1 MAPAKTTTKPIAAK
15 SSTGAYSD
23 TARALTSMAW
33 MKKSGVTSPPFN
45 PGSDVT
51 TVNTLFSF
59 QFYGCAPP
67 SRKAD
72 TPKRTND
79 RDGVRRRIGRAK
91 TEVVTVVMLDA
102 VPMVGNSWCQIPHA
116 VVVQC
121 PMTAVRRHSSSPVYD
136 SRPALSTSSA
146 KTAPAIGVP
155 NTALTPAAV
164 PACSSTT
171 YSDGR
176 TALQPVSER
185 RKIR

>member
-1 MAPAKTTTKPIAAK
+1 MPASGVFVAPAKTTTKPIAAK

-91 TEVVTVVMLDA
+91 TEVVTGADERRESDHDRAADHLPFPRHGDLSRDQTRQGTRLFGKQHA
-102 VPMVGNSWCQIPHA
+102 DHTCGDPHA
-116 VVVQC
+116 EELV
-121 PMTAVRRHSSSPVYD
+121 
-136 SRPALSTSSA
+136 
-146 KTAPAIGVP
+146 
-155 NTALTPAAV
+155 
-164 PACSSTT
+164 
-171 YSDGR
+171 
-176 TALQPVSER
+176 
-185 RKIR
+185 